1 MHLIEVTHAYGHTC
15 MHAQQSLYCFY
26 HGVSVHHSWCFYRY
40 ACSVENRGVSIKVN
54 GLNEKLP
61 VSLLNLVVLL
71 YNTVC
76 FSLQSLFKM
85 VVDSVA
91 SFSTTQG
98 DFDMIKV
105 YTYTMCTLTPSM
117 KIHKYYNSYTHKLLC
132 VFTFHRVKEGLRR
145 SYRNSDLDPETFCR

>member
-1 MHLIEVTHAYGHTC
+1 M
-15 MHAQQSLYCFY
+15 
-26 HGVSVHHSWCFYRY
+26 
-40 ACSVENRGVSIKVN
+40 ENRGVSIKVN

-71 YNTVC
+71 YHTVC
-76 FSLQSLFKM
+76 FYLQSLFKM

-105 YTYTMCTLTPSM
+105 RTL
-117 KIHKYYNSYTHKLLC
+117 
-132 VFTFHRVKEGLRR
+132 
-145 SYRNSDLDPETFCR
+145 